1 MTSSESE
8 EHAQQ
13 SRKRSRTSN
22 SGDNGAGK
30 KTRGRPRV
38 DTHDATA
45 ADRRRTQI
53 RLAQRAY
60 RQRKETTIASLK
72 TQTTQLHSIIEQM
85 NNNFHR
91 LTESTLRSGL
101 LQLNP
106 DLAQEFKLV
115 KETFSSLARTAS
127 ESQRQVDEDVEQGAE
142 GASSRKPPEPEPEP
156 EHVGWGYFAVSQPHN
171 KDQAAQ
177 NLPVPN
183 GYSSQF
189 SATGGDQSAP
199 SIISHSQYAY
209 GEQSGQTHHVSQ
221 PVFESLPA
229 GIAPQQELPFGLIP
243 VPDQQQT
250 PYETSN
256 FHTNPANPANVPAP
270 GLAPAT
276 ASLPTTSLS
285 TSDLSMKT
293 LSPVWSYNHNESTVG
308 RRLARS
314 TVESGFAVLTHLNYS
329 PAIINHIFRLN
340 FPHYNVE
347 QIKQRFQQVMSRTVV
362 EDLDWFEAPFA
373 PLGGA
378 GTHYPR
384 RDAAGNVVP
393 RNFWGQE
400 WIGPR
405 EKSLEG
411 WGNVEGRAAQ
421 YLSTVDLSGFE
432 GEWFD
437 AHDVQGYLEEHYAC
451 KFNPSSSFAECLI
464 DIEDKGP
471 TNSYAN
477 VPQQAQTNRGATA
490 NNGFGMDTSFGG
502 TPAPEYA
509 GDFTQLVNHDISFDQ
524 TLGLD
529 LAPGF
534 DYGFTNN
541 TSFGTGP
548 GIRAMGDDLEGLQV
562 VKQRK
567 RCAWI
572 DVSRLIF
579 EIVQSAVCLGRTPG
593 FRRKD
598 VDRAVHE
605 ALIKEI

>member
-13 SRKRSRTSN
+13 SRKRSRTSS
-22 SGDNGAGK
+22 SGDNGSGK

-38 DTHDATA
+38 DTQDATA

-72 TQTTQLHSIIEQM
+72 KQTAQLHSIIEQM
-85 NNNFHR
+85 NNSFHR

-142 GASSRKPPEPEPEP
+142 GTGPRKPPEPELEP
-156 EHVGWGYFAVSQPHN
+156 EHIGWGYFAVSQQPN
-171 KDQAAQ
+171 KDQAPQ
-177 NLPVPN
+177 NLPVPDS
-183 GYSSQF
+183 YSSHF
-189 SATGGDQSAP
+189 STIVDQSAP
-199 SIISHSQYAY
+199 SIISHSQYVL
-209 GEQSGQTHHVSQ
+209 GEQSGQTHHISQSVS
-221 PVFESLPA
+221 ESLPA
-229 GIAPQQELPFGLIP
+229 GMVPQQELPFGLVP
-243 VPDQQQT
+243 VHDQQQT

-256 FHTNPANPANVPAP
+256 FHTYPADMPAS
-270 GLAPAT
+270 GMAPAT
-276 ASLPTTSLS
+276 TNLPTPSLS
-285 TSDLSMKT
+285 ISDLSMKT
-293 LSPVWSYNHNESTVG
+293 LSPVWTYNHNESTVG
-308 RRLARS
+308 RRLARAA
-314 TVESGFAVLTHLNYS
+314 VETGFAVLTHLNYS
-329 PAIINHIFRLN
+329 PSIINYIFRLN
-340 FPHYNVE
+340 FPHYNVD
-347 QIKQRFQQVMSRTVV
+347 QIKQRFQEVMSKTVV

-384 RDAAGNVVP
+384 RDAAGNIVP
-393 RNFWGQE
+393 RKDSWAPE

-405 EKSLEG
+405 EKRLEG

-421 YLSTVDLSGFE
+421 YLRAVDLAGFE

-464 DIEDKGP
+464 DIEDEGP

-477 VPQQAQTNRGATA
+477 MPQQAQTNVGATA

-502 TPAPEYA
+502 TSAPKYA
-509 GDFTQLVNHDISFDQ
+509 GDFTQLVNHDIPFDQ

-534 DYGFTNN
+534 DYGFANS

-548 GIRAMGDDLEGLQV
+548 GLRAMGDDLEGLQV

-579 EIVQSAVCLGRTPG
+579 EIVQHAVCLGRTPG

-598 VDRAVHE
+598 VDQAVRE
-605 ALIKEI
+605 ALIKES

>member
-1 MTSSESE
+1 
-8 EHAQQ
+8 
-13 SRKRSRTSN
+13 
-22 SGDNGAGK
+22 
-30 KTRGRPRV
+30 
-38 DTHDATA
+38 
-45 ADRRRTQI
+45 
-53 RLAQRAY
+53 
-60 RQRKETTIASLK
+60 
-72 TQTTQLHSIIEQM
+72 M

-171 KDQAAQ
+171 KVCSAHDENLATGYDSASSWNIRSLANGVAQDQAAQ

-329 PAIINHIFRLN
+329 PVVRMWIVCQAVELLWAI
-340 FPHYNVE
+340 
-347 QIKQRFQQVMSRTVV
+347 
-362 EDLDWFEAPFA
+362 
-373 PLGGA
+373 
-378 GTHYPR
+378 
-384 RDAAGNVVP
+384 AAA
-393 RNFWGQE
+393 FYHHLFLYW
-400 WIGPR
+400 
-405 EKSLEG
+405 
-411 WGNVEGRAAQ
+411 
-421 YLSTVDLSGFE
+421 T
-432 GEWFD
+432 
-437 AHDVQGYLEEHYAC
+437 
-451 KFNPSSSFAECLI
+451 
-464 DIEDKGP
+464 
-471 TNSYAN
+471 
-477 VPQQAQTNRGATA
+477 
-490 NNGFGMDTSFGG
+490 
-502 TPAPEYA
+502 
-509 GDFTQLVNHDISFDQ
+509 
-524 TLGLD
+524 
-529 LAPGF
+529 
-534 DYGFTNN
+534 DYET
-541 TSFGTGP
+541 
-548 GIRAMGDDLEGLQV
+548 
-562 VKQRK
+562 
-567 RCAWI
+567 
-572 DVSRLIF
+572 
-579 EIVQSAVCLGRTPG
+579 
-593 FRRKD
+593 
-598 VDRAVHE
+598 
-605 ALIKEI
+605 

>member
-329 PAIINHIFRLN
+329 PVIINHIFRLN
-340 FPHYNVE
+340 FPHYNIE

-437 AHDVQGYLEEHYAC
+437 AYDVQGYLEEHYAC

>member
-13 SRKRSRTSN
+13 SRKTLAHKGN

-30 KTRGRPRV
+30 KTQGAAPCGYPRC
-38 DTHDATA
+38 HG
-45 ADRRRTQI
+45 
-53 RLAQRAY
+53 
-60 RQRKETTIASLK
+60 
-72 TQTTQLHSIIEQM
+72 
-85 NNNFHR
+85 
-91 LTESTLRSGL
+91 SGS
-101 LQLNP
+101 
-106 DLAQEFKLV
+106 QEFKLV

-329 PAIINHIFRLN
+329 PVIINHIFRLN
-340 FPHYNVE
+340 FPHYNIE

-437 AHDVQGYLEEHYAC
+437 AYDVQGYLEEHYAC

>member
-72 TQTTQLHSIIEQM
+72 TQTTQLHSNIEQM

-329 PAIINHIFRLN
+329 PVIINHIFRLN

-437 AHDVQGYLEEHYAC
+437 AYDVQGYLEEHYAC

>member
-8 EHAQQ
+8 EHVQQ
-13 SRKRSRTSN
+13 SRKRSRTS
-22 SGDNGAGK
+22 SSGGDNGAGK

-38 DTHDATA
+38 DTQDATA

-72 TQTTQLHSIIEQM
+72 KQTTQLHSIIEQM
-85 NNNFHR
+85 NNSFHR
-91 LTESTLRSGL
+91 LTESTLKSGL

-115 KETFSSLARTAS
+115 KETFSSLTRTAS

-142 GASSRKPPEPEPEP
+142 GTGPCKPPEPEPEPEP
-156 EHVGWGYFAVSQPHN
+156 EHVGWGYFAVSQQPN
-171 KDQAAQ
+171 KDQAPQ
-177 NLPVPN
+177 NLTMPD
-183 GYSSQF
+183 GYSSHF
-189 SATGGDQSAP
+189 STMADQSAP
-199 SIISHSQYAY
+199 SIISHSQYIF
-209 GEQSGQTHHVSQ
+209 GDQSGQTHHVSQ
-221 PVFESLPA
+221 PVSESLPA
-229 GIAPQQELPFGLIP
+229 GIAAHQELPFGLVP
-243 VPDQQQT
+243 VHDQQQT
-250 PYETSN
+250 SYETSN
-256 FHTNPANPANVPAP
+256 FHTYPNNMAASIM
-270 GLAPAT
+270 APAT
-276 ASLPTTSLS
+276 TSLPIPSLS
-285 TSDLSMKT
+285 APDLSMQT
-293 LSPVWSYNHNESTVG
+293 LSPVWTYNYNESTVG
-308 RRLARS
+308 RRLARAA
-314 TVESGFAVLTHLNYS
+314 VETGFAVLTHLNYS
-329 PAIINHIFRLN
+329 PAVINYIFRLN

-347 QIKQRFQQVMSRTVV
+347 QIKQRFQQIMSKTVI

-384 RDAAGNVVP
+384 RDAAGNIIS
-393 RNFWGQE
+393 RKGFWGPE

-405 EKSLEG
+405 EKKMEG
-411 WGNVEGRAAQ
+411 WGNGEGRAAQ
-421 YLSTVDLSGFE
+421 YLSEVDLAGFE

-464 DIEDKGP
+464 DIEDEGR
-471 TNSYAN
+471 TNSLAN
-477 VPQQAQTNRGATA
+477 MSQQAQPNEGATA
-490 NNGFGMDTSFGG
+490 NNGFGIDTSFGG
-502 TPAPEYA
+502 TPAPKYA
-509 GDFTQLVNHDISFDQ
+509 GGFTQLVNHDISFDQ

-534 DYGFTNN
+534 DYGFANN
-541 TSFGTGP
+541 TNFGTGP
-548 GIRAMGDDLEGLQV
+548 GLCAMGDDLDGLQV

-579 EIVQSAVCLGRTPG
+579 EIVKNAVCLGRGPG

-598 VDRAVHE
+598 VDRAVRE
-605 ALIKEI
+605 ALIKES

>member
-38 DTHDATA
+38 DTQDATA

-72 TQTTQLHSIIEQM
+72 KQTTQLHSIIEQM
-85 NNNFHR
+85 NSSFHR

-106 DLAQEFKLV
+106 DLDQEFKLV
-115 KETFSSLARTAS
+115 NETFSSLVRTAS
-127 ESQRQVDEDVEQGAE
+127 ETQRQVDEDVEQGAE
-142 GASSRKPPEPEPEP
+142 GTGPHKPPEPEPEP
-156 EHVGWGYFAVSQPHN
+156 EPKHVGWGYFAVSQPPN
-171 KDQAAQ
+171 KDQSPQ
-177 NLPVPN
+177 NFLMPDS
-183 GYSSQF
+183 YSSHF
-189 SATGGDQSAP
+189 STIGDQSAP
-199 SIISHSQYAY
+199 SIISHSQYVF

-221 PVFESLPA
+221 PPSESLPA
-229 GIAPQQELPFGLIP
+229 GIASQQELPFGLVP
-243 VPDQQQT
+243 VHDQQQT

-256 FHTNPANPANVPAP
+256 FHTYPANMSASGMAP
-270 GLAPAT
+270 GTTSLPT
-276 ASLPTTSLS
+276 ASLSA
-285 TSDLSMKT
+285 SDLSMKT
-293 LSPVWSYNHNESTVG
+293 LSPVWTYNHNESTVG
-308 RRLARS
+308 RRLARAA
-314 TVESGFAVLTHLNYS
+314 VETGFAVLNHLNYS
-329 PAIINHIFRLN
+329 PAIINYIFRLN
-340 FPHYNVE
+340 FPHYNVD
-347 QIKQRFQQVMSRTVV
+347 QIKQRFQQVMSKTVI

-384 RDAAGNVVP
+384 RDAAGNIVP
-393 RNFWGQE
+393 RKDSWAQE

-405 EKSLEG
+405 EKRLEG

-421 YLSTVDLSGFE
+421 YLRAVDLTGFE

-464 DIEDKGP
+464 DIEDEGP

-477 VPQQAQTNRGATA
+477 MPQQAQTNGGATV
-490 NNGFGMDTSFGG
+490 NNGFGMNTSFGG
-502 TPAPEYA
+502 TPAPKYA

-534 DYGFTNN
+534 DYGFANN

-548 GIRAMGDDLEGLQV
+548 GLCAMGDDLEGLQV

-579 EIVQSAVCLGRTPG
+579 EIVKNAVCLGRTPG

-598 VDRAVHE
+598 VDRAVRE
-605 ALIKEI
+605 ALIKES